1 MFHGYRHF
9 RHGPHGHRGE
19 RFPYG
24 FGGPRGRGD
33 LKYEILEIL
42 AESPRHGYDI
52 MLEIERQRGRRPS
65 PGSIYPALQ
74 MLEDGDFV
82 RGQERDGKRVFTL
95 TDKGRELLKERPDA
109 GKRAPTRTIYARS
122 SSKRCATFT
131 PSRTRRGKSL
141 VREAST
147 RSGKRATF
155 SSARAASSM
164 RSSPSTANL
173 SVS

>member
-1 MFHGYRHF
+1 MFFHGHRHF

-42 AESPRHGYDI
+42 TESPRHGYDI

-109 GKRAPTRTIYARS
+109 GQAGADSDDLREIVFETMRNVHAIKDAARQIARS
-122 SSKRCATFT
+122 RSVDAFRKAGDVLE
-131 PSRTRRGKSL
+131 RTRRELYAILAEHG
-141 VREAST
+141 
-147 RSGKRATF
+147 
-155 SSARAASSM
+155 
-164 RSSPSTANL
+164 
-173 SVS
+173 